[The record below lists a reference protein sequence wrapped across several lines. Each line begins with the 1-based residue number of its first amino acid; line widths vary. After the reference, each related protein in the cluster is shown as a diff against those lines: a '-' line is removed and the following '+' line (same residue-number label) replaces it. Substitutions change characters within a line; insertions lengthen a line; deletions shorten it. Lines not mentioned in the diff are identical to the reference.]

1 MKTAYLFPGQGSQ
14 ERGMGRRLFERFA
27 QHVEEASGVL
37 GYSLAEL
44 CLEDPRRELARTEFT
59 QPAVYVVNALAYL
72 ERLEEAGRRPDYV
85 AGHSLG
91 EYDALFA
98 AGVFDFRTGLLLVKR
113 RGELMSRVTGGGMA
127 AVIGLTPRRVG
138 ALLASEG
145 LDSSIDVANF
155 NSYEQTVLAG
165 PQDALADAK
174 PAFES
179 AGARHFVTLNVS
191 APFHS
196 RYMIEAEVE
205 FERHLS
211 EFSFN
216 EPSVTVLSNY
226 RGRPYEGAREIQ
238 ENLAR
243 QISHPVRWIEC
254 VEHVMREDEAEFEE
268 VGNGSVLTKLVQQ
281 IRARTPFA
289 APAHA

>member
-1 MKTAYLFPGQGSQ
+1 MKKVYMFPGQGSQ

-27 QHVEEASGVL
+27 RQVEEASDAL

-72 ERLEEAGRRPDYV
+72 EKLEEAGRRPDYV

-98 AGVFDFRTGLLLVKR
+98 AGAFDFMTGLLLVKR
-113 RGELMSRVTGGGMA
+113 RGELMSRVGGGGMA
-127 AVIGLTPRRVG
+127 AVVGLTPRSVG
-138 ALLASEG
+138 AVLASEG
-145 LDSSIDVANF
+145 LDSVIDVANF

-165 PQDALADAK
+165 PQEALAGAR
-174 PAFES
+174 PLFER
-179 AGARHFVTLNVS
+179 AGARHFVALNVS

-196 RYMIEAEVE
+196 RYLAGAEAE
-205 FERHLS
+205 FERYLS
-211 EFSFN
+211 GFTFS
-216 EPSVTVLSNY
+216 PPALAVLSNY
-226 RGRPYEGAREIQ
+226 RGRPYGAQ
-238 ENLAR
+238 EVRDNLAR
-243 QISHPVRWIEC
+243 QITHPVRWIEC
-254 VEHVMREDEAEFEE
+254 VEHVLREDEVEFEE
-268 VGNGSVLTKLVQQ
+268 VGHGSVLTKLVQQ
-281 IRARTPFA
+281 ILARTPFA